1 MQLAQAR
8 TAFANLIPMAEPA
21 TCGKGLA
28 ENSGMSARMS
38 EVIAAVAANLE
49 AHMPVLDL
57 DDPAARTEHE
67 VYATLARRHREVAAS
82 LHALSGEM
90 AGHVDLPAAP
100 HDDAEMMRPE
110 ILAAFEQLARAED
123 ALLTLLQD
131 TAAWNAR
138 ALEQMRAALAA
149 EPPG

>member
-1 MQLAQAR
+1 MDK
-8 TAFANLIPMAEPA
+8 PA

-28 ENSGMSARMS
+28 ENSAISARMS

-90 AGHVDLPAAP
+90 AGQSDLPAAP
-100 HDDAEMMRPE
+100 HDDAETVRPE
-110 ILAAFEQLARAED
+110 ILAAFEQLVRAED
-123 ALLTLLQD
+123 ALLDLLKE
-131 TAAWNAR
+131 TGAR
-138 ALEQMRAALAA
+138 NTGVLQQMRRAAR
-149 EPPG
+149 